1 MKKSNLLAVV
11 VLLFLSNSIFGQ
23 EKKFENFNAEQKKYE
38 KEIKSFLEAKLNEHN
53 NKDLFSD
60 LQSNYSIAI
69 NPMGE
74 VHDSLTYKGAPKP
87 LGEKTNLDSLP
98 KDKVFTISIK
108 TDPTSQKAVVYN
120 EGRTLVYNWRA
131 MITSYVFGHLV
142 KFNVTR
148 LETYIKYKGK
158 WMMVCG
164 SGTESNP
171 KWRPTPLTN

>member
-23 EKKFENFNAEQKKYE
+23 EKKFENFDAEQKKYK
-38 KEIKSFLEAKLNEHN
+38 KEIKSFLEAKLNDHN
-53 NKDLFSD
+53 NNELFSD

-74 VHDSLTYKGAPKP
+74 VHDSLTYKAAPKP
-87 LGEKTNLDSLP
+87 LGDNTNLDSLP

-108 TDPTSQKAVVYN
+108 TEPASQKAVVYN
-120 EGRTLVYNWRA
+120 EGKTLVYNWRA

-164 SGTESNP
+164 SGTEFNP
-171 KWRPTPLTN
+171 KWRPTPLAN